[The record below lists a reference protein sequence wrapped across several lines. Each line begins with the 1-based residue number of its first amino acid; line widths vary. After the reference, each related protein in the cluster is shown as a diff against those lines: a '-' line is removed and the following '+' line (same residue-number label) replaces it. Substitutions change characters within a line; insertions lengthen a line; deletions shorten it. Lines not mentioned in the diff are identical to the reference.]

1 MGGQVLAAID
11 VGTNSIHMVVAQI
24 NHQLPSFTIVSTEK
38 ETVRLGEGR
47 SDKGHLN
54 QAAIDRALAALSRF
68 RQVCDTLGATEIVAV
83 ATSASREAPN
93 GQELIDRVAQR
104 TGIKVDLISGQEEAR
119 LIYLGVL
126 SAMELNHQSHLI
138 IDIGGGSTELVLGDG
153 HAPSYLSSSKVG
165 AVRLTEMFVH
175 SDPISNYDFHQLQS
189 YIQGIIE
196 RPIEDLKPLL
206 GKKIPPLIGCSGT
219 IEAVLSLFAKET
231 TGIIPNPLQG
241 YTISFEA
248 VSGMVQLL
256 RRSNLAERILLV
268 KEKRAEI
275 VLAGATIL
283 QEVMR
288 GLQLPRITYCQAALR
303 EGLIVDW
310 MIKHGLIQD
319 RWRYQSSVRERSVLK
334 LAHKYKAN
342 LPYSKQVAK
351 LCLSLFDQTQ
361 GILHRW
367 GQEERQL
374 VWAGAL
380 LHNVGHFISHSE
392 HHKHSY
398 YLIRYGE
405 LLGYTES
412 EIEVIANLARYHRRS
427 EPKRKHEHY
436 RRLHESQQLLIDQI
450 CPLLR
455 LAVALDRRQIGAISD
470 VKVTIDRSIFTLR
483 IFPSHPEDPCTLELW
498 SLEYKKE
505 LFEKY
510 YNLTLAV
517 VVDPSCGVTGAESSL
532 RSGLHPSV

>member
-1 MGGQVLAAID
+1 MDGQILAAID

-24 NHQLPSFTIVSTEK
+24 NHQLPGFTIVSTEK

-47 SDKGHLN
+47 SPKGHLN
-54 QAAIDRALAALSRF
+54 EAAIDRALGALTRF
-68 RQVCDTLGATEIVAV
+68 RQVCYTLGVTDIVAV

-93 GQELIDRVAQR
+93 GQEFIDRIAQQ
-104 TGIKVDLISGQEEAR
+104 TGVRVDLISGQEEAR

-138 IDIGGGSTELVLGDG
+138 IDIGGGSTELVLADG
-153 HAPSYLSSSKVG
+153 HGPSYLSSSKVG
-165 AVRLTEMFVH
+165 AVRLTEMFVK
-175 SDPISNYDFHQLQS
+175 SDPISNYDFYQLQS
-189 YIQGIIE
+189 YIQGVIE
-196 RPIEDLKPLL
+196 RPIEELKAVL
-206 GKKIPPLIGCSGT
+206 GNTIPPLIGCSGT

-241 YTISFEA
+241 YRIGIEA
-248 VSGMVQLL
+248 VSAMVQLL
-256 RRSNLAERILLV
+256 KRSNLAERILLV

-283 QEVMR
+283 LEVMKA
-288 GLQLPRITYCQAALR
+288 LELKQVTYCQGALR

-310 MIKHGLIQD
+310 MIRNSLIED
-319 RWRYQSSVRERSVLK
+319 RWRYQGSVRERSVLK
-334 LAHKYKAN
+334 LADKYKVN
-342 LPYSKQVAK
+342 LSHSKQVAK
-351 LCLSLFDQTQ
+351 LSLSLFDQTQ
-361 GILHRW
+361 GILHHW

-374 VWAGAL
+374 LWAGAI

-412 EIEVIANLARYHRRS
+412 EIAVIANLARYHRKS

-436 RRLHESQQLLIDQI
+436 QCLSERQQLFIQQV

-455 LAVALDRRQIGAISD
+455 LAVALDRRQISAITD
-470 VKVTIDRSIFTLR
+470 VKITIDRSLCQLKILPR
-483 IFPSHPEDPCTLELW
+483 HPEDPCTLELW
-498 SLEYKKE
+498 SLDYKKE
-505 LFEKY
+505 LFESYHK
-510 YNLTLAV
+510 LTLAV
-517 VVDPSCGVTGAESSL
+517 VVDLNCGLTGMESL
-532 RSGLHPSV
+532 PRSGLRQ